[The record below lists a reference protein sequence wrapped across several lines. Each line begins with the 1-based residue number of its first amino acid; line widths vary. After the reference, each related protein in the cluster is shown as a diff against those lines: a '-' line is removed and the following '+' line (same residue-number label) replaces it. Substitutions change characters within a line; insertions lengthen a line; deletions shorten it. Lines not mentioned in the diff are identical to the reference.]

1 MEPID
6 LARPPNRSASS
17 PKSPNSPGLRRE
29 STDWSKPLRLPTT
42 PTNATCGPR
51 TGEMTP
57 EAEAWAQLVS
67 DDDGLGRNQAR
78 SASAPGAQQEDSS
91 NEHTPPPPPPPPRVR
106 PTHPNKAK
114 EGSRRTLLIP
124 EQDYLPPVESSP
136 IHLRRGPSFPL
147 YTSAPKPP
155 GRLQSRLSWT
165 LSDRSEDPAQL
176 GAQLEIGPAE
186 PVVNEEE
193 GLLSLLEEDALMS
206 LVRLTLTLAL
216 ALTLTLTLTL
226 TLYLTL
232 TTTLTLTLTR

>member
-1 MEPID
+1 
-6 LARPPNRSASS
+6 
-17 PKSPNSPGLRRE
+17 
-29 STDWSKPLRLPTT
+29 
-42 PTNATCGPR
+42 
-51 TGEMTP
+51 MTP

-67 DDDGLGRNQAR
+67 DDDGLGRNQEAR
-78 SASAPGAQQEDSS
+78 SASPPGAQQEDSS

-136 IHLRRGPSFPL
+136 IRLRRGPSFPL

-186 PVVNEEE
+186 PVANEEE

-216 ALTLTLTLTL
+216 ALTLALTLNPKP
-226 TLYLTL
+226 
-232 TTTLTLTLTR
+232 

>member
-1 MEPID
+1 
-6 LARPPNRSASS
+6 
-17 PKSPNSPGLRRE
+17 
-29 STDWSKPLRLPTT
+29 
-42 PTNATCGPR
+42 
-51 TGEMTP
+51 MTP

-206 LVRLTLTLAL
+206 LVRLALTLAL

-226 TLYLTL
+226 NPNPKP
-232 TTTLTLTLTR
+232 

>member
-29 STDWSKPLRLPTT
+29 STDWWSKPLLRPPAT
-42 PTNATCGPR
+42 PTNASCGPR
-51 TGEMTP
+51 TGEITP

-78 SASAPGAQQEDSS
+78 SASAPGAREEDSS
-91 NEHTPPPPPPPPRVR
+91 NENTPPPPPPPRVR
-106 PTHPNKAK
+106 PPHPNKAK

-124 EQDYLPPVESSP
+124 ERGCLPPVELSP
-136 IHLRRGPSFPL
+136 IRLRRGPSFPL
-147 YTSAPKPP
+147 PPSAPKPP
-155 GRLQSRLSWT
+155 GCLQSRLSWT
-165 LSDRSEDPAQL
+165 LSDRSDDPTQL

-206 LVRLTLTLAL
+206 LVRLTPNPNPNPNPNPTNPSNPKP
-216 ALTLTLTLTL
+216 
-226 TLYLTL
+226 
-232 TTTLTLTLTR
+232 

>member
-1 MEPID
+1 
-6 LARPPNRSASS
+6 
-17 PKSPNSPGLRRE
+17 
-29 STDWSKPLRLPTT
+29 
-42 PTNATCGPR
+42 
-51 TGEMTP
+51 MTP

-136 IHLRRGPSFPL
+136 IRLRRGPSFPL

-206 LVRLTLTLAL
+206 LVRRTLALTLAL
-216 ALTLTLTLTL
+216 ALTLTLTLNPNQVYSQMFASL
-226 TLYLTL
+226 EI
-232 TTTLTLTLTR
+232 RVEDKVRVRIRVRARARVRARVRVRVS